1 MRGKRTYQ
9 MGIVE
14 TFAEHETGQES
25 KYPKYRV
32 RLDWMKR
39 SPTLQGKEYIHH
51 RRADVAGDTQ
61 KQASFRRLPVMLGLV
76 SSAPTYDAC

>member
-32 RLDWMKR
+32 RLDWMK
-39 SPTLQGKEYIHH
+39 
-51 RRADVAGDTQ
+51 
-61 KQASFRRLPVMLGLV
+61 
-76 SSAPTYDAC
+76 